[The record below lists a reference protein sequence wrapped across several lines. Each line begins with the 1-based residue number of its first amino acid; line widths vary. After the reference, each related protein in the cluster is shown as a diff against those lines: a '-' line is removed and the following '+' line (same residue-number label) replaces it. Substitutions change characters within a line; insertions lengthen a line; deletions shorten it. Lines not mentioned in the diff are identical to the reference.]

1 MLLESGGRHGIG
13 VAVGDYSLERNFG
26 LVIAFLLPGFVC
38 LAGASRF
45 SPTIAGWMSLATTS
59 DPTVVG
65 FLYVLLASI
74 GAGLVASAVRWAII
88 DTLHHRTGLQ
98 PPNLDFSR
106 LQANLEAFQM
116 AVEHNYRHFQFY
128 ANMIVASVFF
138 SVCDQLVNGRWSNGV
153 LVVTAILEGVLFVTS
168 RDCLCRYYRRTE
180 QLLSSNKNKRI
191 IVWDET

>member
-1 MLLESGGRHGIG
+1 MHAWGALHR

-45 SPTIAGWMSLATTS
+45 SPTIASWMSLAPTS

-74 GAGLVASAVRWAII
+74 GAGLVASSVRWAAI
-88 DTLHHRTGLQ
+88 DTIHHRTGL
-98 PPNLDFSR
+98 PPPKLDFSR
-106 LQANLEAFQM
+106 LQANLDAFQM
-116 AVEHNYRHFQFY
+116 AVEHNYRHYQFY

-138 SVCDQLVNGRWSNGV
+138 AACDQLKNGSWSAAV
-153 LVVTAILEGVLFVTS
+153 LAATTVLEIILFLTS
-168 RDCLCRYYRRTE
+168 RDCLRRYYGRTQ
-180 QLLSSNKNKRI
+180 QLLGQSQQRCI
-191 IVWDET
+191 IVSDEP